1 MKKKRVLVAMSGGV
15 DSAVAAALLKEKGY
29 EVVGV
34 TMKLF
39 DLPPEYCHSGNL
51 RSCCG
56 WKAVEDANRVAAVMG
71 IQHFVID
78 LRSEFEEKV
87 ISDFCQEYARGQ
99 TPNPCIRCNQYLKFK
114 TLMARAEKLEADYL
128 ATGHHARV
136 EFDSEKGRYLLKK
149 GRDKQKDQSYFL
161 YPLDQTQLKRILM
174 PIGHLT
180 KKEVRETAQKM
191 GLPVAERLESQEI
204 CFVPDNDYPGFLRRR
219 VPEAFKPGPIV
230 DLNHRIL
237 GEHQGIAYFTIGQRR
252 GMGIAAPHP
261 LYVLEIRAEK
271 NEIVVGRNE
280 NLYKKKLQASQLH
293 FVSIEKLKTLLSVKA
308 KIRYKHKEAEARLIP
323 LNSGKAEVEFKKA
336 QRAITPGQSVVFYD
350 GEVVVGGG
358 LIDKVLF

>member
-1 MKKKRVLVAMSGGV
+1 MSGGV
-15 DSAVAAALLKEKGY
+15 DSAVAAALFKEKGY

-34 TMKLF
+34 TMKLV
-39 DLPPEYCHSGNL
+39 DLPPEYCHSENL

-56 WKAVEDANRVAAVMG
+56 WRAVEDANRVAAVLG
-71 IQHFVID
+71 IQHFVIS

-87 ISDFCQEYARGQ
+87 ISDFCREYARGR

-114 TLMARAEKLEADYL
+114 TLMTRAEKLEADYL

-161 YPLDQTQLKRILM
+161 YPLDQTQLRRILM

-204 CFVPDNDYPGFLRRR
+204 CFVPDNDYPGFL
-219 VPEAFKPGPIV
+219 P
-230 DLNHRIL
+230 
-237 GEHQGIAYFTIGQRR
+237 
-252 GMGIAAPHP
+252 
-261 LYVLEIRAEK
+261 
-271 NEIVVGRNE
+271 
-280 NLYKKKLQASQLH
+280 
-293 FVSIEKLKTLLSVKA
+293 
-308 KIRYKHKEAEARLIP
+308 
-323 LNSGKAEVEFKKA
+323 
-336 QRAITPGQSVVFYD
+336 
-350 GEVVVGGG
+350 
-358 LIDKVLF
+358 